1 MRILVFIPPNDYR
14 DETLKITKEFLD
26 KWGVNYSISSFSN
39 TECVGS
45 HGSTCKLNINTSKA
59 NISDYDGIMLLDG
72 KGIDKY
78 KVYEFRPLL
87 DIINEFNKRGKFVA
101 AISNGIKIAAR
112 ANVIKDKKISMP
124 RDEEV
129 KKLVILFRG
138 IPSENN
144 IMADGNI
151 YTIKDSSKLDE
162 TLPEL
167 LAHLG
172 IK

>member
-1 MRILVFIPPNDYR
+1 MKALIFIPPNDYK
-14 DETLKITKEFLD
+14 DETLKIIREFFD
-26 KWGVNYSISSFSN
+26 KWRVSYSISSFSN
-39 TECVGS
+39 KECVGS
-45 HGSTCKLNINTSKA
+45 HGGVCKLDINTSKA
-59 NISDYDGIMLLDG
+59 QISDYDGILLLDG
-72 KGIDKY
+72 KGIDQY
-78 KVYEFRPLL
+78 KIYEFRPLL
-87 DIINEFNKRGKFVA
+87 DIINEFHKRGKFIA

-112 ANVIKDKKISMP
+112 ANVIKDKKISLP
-124 RDEEV
+124 KDEET
-129 KKLVILFRG
+129 KKLVMLFRG

-167 LAHLG
+167 LGHLG